1 MRKSILKTDNPESLK
16 RSQRNL
22 MLYLYGNFDVPFALM
37 ATLTY
42 AEKVYDMGV
51 TIKDFRKFRTKFR
64 AMFPNAVWI
73 AVYEY
78 HEDGSTHIHFI
89 FKNAPGANHKILTDM
104 WGHGMAFIT
113 KFETEKIPYFCKKER
128 LDMYPSGTKLYTKSL
143 NCKMPTPVNMSVEKY
158 ENITKNLE
166 CVYSSAKTLY
176 KVDPITSTAKP
187 VNTFIYKKFKRK
199 KEN

>member
-1 MRKSILKTDNPESLK
+1 MK
-16 RSQRNL
+16 SQRNL
-22 MLYLYGNFDVPFALM
+22 MLYLYGNFDLPFVLM

-42 AEKVYDMGV
+42 AKKVYDMKT
-51 TIKDFRKFRTKFR
+51 TIKDFKKFRLKFR
-64 AMFPNAVWI
+64 EKFPNAVWI
-73 AVYEY
+73 AVYEF

-89 FKNAPGANHKILTDM
+89 FKNAPGANHVILTDM
-104 WGHGMAFIT
+104 WKNGMAYIT
-113 KFETEKIPYFCKKER
+113 KFESEKIPYFCKKER

-143 NCKMPTPVNMSVEKY
+143 NCKMPTPVNMSVETY

-166 CVYSSAKTLY
+166 CVSSNAKTLY
-176 KVDPITSTAKP
+176 KVEHTTLAAKP